1 MGRAERQSVTVAGQ
15 NAGESYGHWCNNSSE
30 GETVTPQT
38 ITWVR
43 SSVIFALNCGDKPQQ
58 GQLAAFEGFA
68 RATSRRYGR
77 QRDRTLQLGNRWYCR
92 DTDPVYVAET
102 VRNKKQV
109 IPIAPE
115 TYRTAAWRR
124 AVNRLG
130 DYEKAWIL
138 YCYGEKHTY
147 MNHMLVC
154 EYIWLQMMDRLK
166 GRRVTDAVMEN
177 LITLTGVVAWNA
189 GQIMREREGVT
200 IYAATYAAQEVG
212 VKASAW
218 SRNYK
223 KHWQFMHDKCAEL
236 DRAALENLMKNLKNS
251 AGKRKDLLR

>member
-1 MGRAERQSVTVAGQ
+1 MAGQ
-15 NAGESYGHWCNNSSE
+15 NTGKSDGHWCNNRSE
-30 GETVTPQT
+30 VRTVTPQT

-43 SSVIFALNCGDKPQQ
+43 NSVIFALNCGDKPQQ
-58 GQLAAFEGFA
+58 GQLAAFGGFA

-77 QRDRTLQLGNRWYCR
+77 QRDRTLQIGNRWYCR
-92 DTDPVYVAET
+92 DTDPVYVPET
-102 VRNKKQV
+102 ARNKKQV

-124 AVNRLG
+124 AVNHLG

-154 EYIWLQMMDRLK
+154 EYIWLQMMGRLK
-166 GRRVTDAVMEN
+166 GRRVTDAMTGN
-177 LITLTGVVAWNA
+177 LITLVGIVTWNT
-189 GQIMREREGVT
+189 GQIMRKQAE
-200 IYAATYAAQEVG
+200 ATFYTASYAAQEIG

-218 SRNYK
+218 SQHYK

-236 DRAALENLMKNLKNS
+236 DRSALENLMQNLKNNDR
-251 AGKRKDLLR
+251 KRKDLLR